1 MCLVTAAVG
10 MNEEYPFVFIG
21 NRDEEYERPAS
32 SIHFWPDYPSLL
44 AGQDLKGGGTWL
56 GITHDGKMAT
66 LLNHPF
72 TGLSP
77 KGEKVTRGRLVLD
90 YLIDD
95 MSTEEYGNHLVETRK
110 SYEPYHFVFGSID
123 QLYLY
128 SNGTDDFQKL
138 APNQIISISNT
149 PDDLSNFRMNKAK
162 IEVEDYVTSTENID
176 IDRLIEIFQDTQKN
190 PDVQKFP
197 KEITKEE
204 AEINSSIFI
213 EGNEFGTV
221 STTAILVDKN
231 GQVHEKEVKYNPN
244 EITKTTEKRFT
255 IEK

>member
-1 MCLVTAAVG
+1 MCLVTVALG

-32 SIHFWPDYPSLL
+32 SIHFWQEFPSLL

-72 TGLSP
+72 TGLTP
-77 KGEKVTRGRLVLD
+77 QGEKITRGRLVLD
-90 YLIDD
+90 YLIEDT
-95 MSTEEYGNHLVETRK
+95 SPEEYGDQLVETRK

-128 SNGTDDFQKL
+128 SSGTDDFQKL
-138 APNQIISISNT
+138 APNQILSISNT

-162 IEVEDYVTSTENID
+162 NEVEDYVTSTENID
-176 IDRLIEIFQDTQKN
+176 IDRLIEIFQDTEKN
-190 PDVQKFP
+190 PNIQKFP
-197 KEITKEE
+197 EEITKEE
-204 AEINSSIFI
+204 AEMNSSIFI
-213 EGNEFGTV
+213 EGEVFGTV

-231 GQVHEKEVKYNPN
+231 GLVHEKEVKYNPN
-244 EITKTTEKRFT
+244 TITESTEKSFK